1 MKLITIKVSDDA
13 TNFDVFEAVF
23 GFASVFNVGNES
35 RKEVMHCRFQ
45 EDDTKA
51 IMENRLSK
59 TWGNSQFELSDWV
72 KKNNSATIENCKES
86 EATNEMS

>member
-1 MKLITIKVSDDA
+1 MKQIIVKVPDNA
-13 TNFDVFEAVF
+13 TNFEVFEAVF
-23 GFASVFNVGNES
+23 GFSSVFNVGNQD
-35 RKEVMHCRFQ
+35 RKELMHCRFE

-72 KKNNSATIENCKES
+72 KKNKSATIVNYQEDK
-86 EATNEMS
+86 

>member
-1 MKLITIKVSDDA
+1 MKQIIKVPDDA

-23 GFASVFNVGNES
+23 GFCAQFNFKSE
-35 RKEVMHCRFQ
+35 KELMDCKFE
-45 EDDTKA
+45 EDEGKP

-72 KKNNSATIENCKES
+72 KKNNSATIVSCQEDK
-86 EATNEMS
+86 